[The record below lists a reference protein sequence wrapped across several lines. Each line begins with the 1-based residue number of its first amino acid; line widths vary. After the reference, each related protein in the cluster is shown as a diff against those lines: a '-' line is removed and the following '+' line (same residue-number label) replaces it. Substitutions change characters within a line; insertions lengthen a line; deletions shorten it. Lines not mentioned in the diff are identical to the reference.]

1 MLAVPDPST
10 FAVLPWRPDDDAV
23 ARVFADV
30 HTPEGA
36 PYEGDPRHVLRRALE
51 RLRGL
56 GFDTLRGRRRARVLP
71 LPRPPLHRAP
81 RRGRL
86 LRPHD
91 ARRRL
96 RRAARDRPRARAAR
110 HRRRALPPRGRPEP
124 ARGRPGH
131 GRGAEDGRRRDDLP
145 HHGQGVRHEVRV
157 ARDVHAQADLRPER
171 LGHAHAPRPVQGRRQ
186 RLLRRRRHLPPLRRR
201 QGLHRRPAAPRP
213 RAERDLRPVGEL
225 LQAPRARLRGAR
237 LRRLEPAQPLR
248 ARARPAAARP
258 APPTRRGWS
267 CAARTRRA
275 TRT

>member
-10 FAVLPWRPDDDAV
+10 FAVLPWRPDDDASRACSPTSTRPR
-23 ARVFADV
+23 ARPTRA
-30 HTPEGA
+30 TRATCCAARSTAARPG
-36 PYEGDPRHVLRRALE
+36 LRP
-51 RLRGL
+51 
-56 GFDTLRGRRRARVLP
+56 LRGRGGAGVLP
-71 LPRPPLHRAP
+71 LPRPPLHRAA

-96 RRAARDRPRARAAR
+96 GRAARDRPRARAAR

-124 ARGRPGH
+124 ARGRPGP

-157 ARDVHAQADLRPER
+157 ARDLHAQADLRPER
-171 LGHAHAPRPVQGRRQ
+171 LGDAHAPGAGQGRRQ
-186 RLLRRRRHLPPLRRR
+186 RLLRRRRHLPALRRG
-201 QGLHRRPAAPRP
+201 QGVHRRPAAPRP
-213 RAERDLRPVGEL
+213 GAQRDLRPVGEL
-225 LQAPRARLRGAR
+225 LQAPRARLRGAG

-248 ARARPAAARP
+248 ARPRPAAARP
-258 APPTRRGWS
+258 GRTRRGWS
-267 CAARTRRA
+267 CAARTPPA